1 VQDDCYFLPAF
12 ASDRAENATT
22 RQLYLHLVDAS
33 LNYDI
38 VTLEWGNGYAVW
50 STVSRRTASFLH
62 SLGRG
67 RFGANGKYPNEAL
80 PATMN
85 RSAKAWRRR

>member
-38 VTLEWGNGYAVW
+38 VTLE
-50 STVSRRTASFLH
+50 
-62 SLGRG
+62 
-67 RFGANGKYPNEAL
+67 
-80 PATMN
+80 
-85 RSAKAWRRR
+85 